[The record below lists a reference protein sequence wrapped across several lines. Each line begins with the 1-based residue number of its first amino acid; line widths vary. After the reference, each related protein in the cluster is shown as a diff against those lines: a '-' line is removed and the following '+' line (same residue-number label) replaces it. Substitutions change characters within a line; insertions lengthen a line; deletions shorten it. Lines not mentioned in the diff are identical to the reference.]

1 MLSMVLCCGQ
11 AGLNSTPSVASC
23 GVYGPKLWALSQVES
38 MHLWEWAAATD
49 EEVPGESLMAFRSP
63 YGRLSNRDCPEL
75 SVLAPS

>member
-1 MLSMVLCCGQ
+1 MLSMVLCCWQ

-49 EEVPGESLMAFRSP
+49 EEVPGESFKAFWSP
-63 YGRLSNRDCPEL
+63 CRHLLNNDCSKL
-75 SVLAPS
+75 SVLSPS